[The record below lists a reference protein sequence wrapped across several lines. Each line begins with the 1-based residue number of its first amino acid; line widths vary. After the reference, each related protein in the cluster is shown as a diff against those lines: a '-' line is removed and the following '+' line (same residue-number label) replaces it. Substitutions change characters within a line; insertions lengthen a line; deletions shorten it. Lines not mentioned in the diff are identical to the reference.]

1 MKTFLVTGN
10 FSTARSRIFYF
21 FIFLGGGGSGDVC
34 RKGSERE

>member
-21 FIFLGGGGSGDVC
+21 FIFLGGGSGDVC